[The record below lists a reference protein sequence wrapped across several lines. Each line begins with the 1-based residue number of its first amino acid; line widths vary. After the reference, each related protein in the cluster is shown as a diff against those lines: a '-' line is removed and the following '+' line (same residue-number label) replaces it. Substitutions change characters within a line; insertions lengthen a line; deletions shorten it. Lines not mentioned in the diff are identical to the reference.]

1 MVEYSKAI
9 ALAALSAFLFV
20 WALTDPELPVL
31 VPFLMF
37 VPILTAILSCSILSA
52 ISGVLIFSLTLAAT
66 ILFGTQN
73 YGYEIYFASVVLVA
87 ALHSIPFL
95 GLIALT
101 RVRFLS
107 GFLHLAM
114 AFSLL
119 YLCFEYLATRQNI
132 VPLGSLASTVVSSIE
147 LARIVYILG
156 PLWFSPVVLIVSSG
170 IAYSISRRT
179 ISPIVGV
186 MLAGAGLFLTIALSE
201 PTNLTIQEDRRKTV
215 SVAIIQGSITKDQY
229 DMADA
234 SYSYVKD
241 EIKRAYV
248 QLTLMELNEVDLVV
262 WPETALHDPIDEQD
276 FSLLDRRLVE
286 SSSTL
291 IAGHVI
297 KELDNHGGVKHY
309 NAASSFTAGMTPT
322 STYRK
327 NNLLPITESKF
338 TPGIKASALKTEFE
352 KMAVLICFEAI
363 YKSYVEQ
370 TIKKDV
376 SMVVVLSNDSGFGR
390 SLVSYYMLKQ
400 AMLIAVSQNKHVI
413 RASQAGVSA
422 FINPNGSITK
432 NAHTLSESC

>member
-1 MVEYSKAI
+1 
-9 ALAALSAFLFV
+9 
-20 WALTDPELPVL
+20 
-31 VPFLMF
+31 
-37 VPILTAILSCSILSA
+37 
-52 ISGVLIFSLTLAAT
+52 
-66 ILFGTQN
+66 
-73 YGYEIYFASVVLVA
+73 
-87 ALHSIPFL
+87 
-95 GLIALT
+95 
-101 RVRFLS
+101 
-107 GFLHLAM
+107 
-114 AFSLL
+114 
-119 YLCFEYLATRQNI
+119 
-132 VPLGSLASTVVSSIE
+132 
-147 LARIVYILG
+147 
-156 PLWFSPVVLIVSSG
+156 
-170 IAYSISRRT
+170 
-179 ISPIVGV
+179 

-276 FSLLDRRLVE
+276 FSLL
-286 SSSTL
+286 
-291 IAGHVI
+291 
-297 KELDNHGGVKHY
+297 GVKHY

-432 NAHTLSESC
+432 NAHSLSESC